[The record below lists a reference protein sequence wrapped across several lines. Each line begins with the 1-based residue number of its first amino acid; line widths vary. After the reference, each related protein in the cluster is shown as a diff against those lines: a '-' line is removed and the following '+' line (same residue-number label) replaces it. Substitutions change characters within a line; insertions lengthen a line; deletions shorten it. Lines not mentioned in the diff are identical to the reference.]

1 MFVLFLFKWKH
12 QSTGQR
18 FFEQQM
24 NSSSHPKVI
33 YNTCCMAVDTD
44 ILWQNADL
52 VYFNMLFCVY
62 YSLDQS
68 ERP

>member
-1 MFVLFLFKWKH
+1 METPKYWSEIFGTTDEFI
-12 QSTGQR
+12 QS
-18 FFEQQM
+18 
-24 NSSSHPKVI
+24 SKVI
-33 YNTCCMAVDTD
+33 YNSCCTAVDTD

-52 VYFNMLFCVY
+52 VYVNMLFCVY